1 MPPTDPEMRFPTPF
15 RGFAEQPVS
24 GQFPTAEF
32 PNGIGLKPRYPESFR
47 AQADTTYMALDQLVF
62 SSTKVLPSRP
72 RNQQTLDSGF

>member
-32 PNGIGLKPRYPESFR
+32 PNGIGLEPDPAYRFGQPALRNFGLKARSLPNKSERFGLLFESR
-47 AQADTTYMALDQLVF
+47 
-62 SSTKVLPSRP
+62 
-72 RNQQTLDSGF
+72 

>member
-32 PNGIGLKPRYPESFR
+32 PNRIALNP
-47 AQADTTYMALDQLVF
+47 DTTY
-62 SSTKVLPSRP
+62 K
-72 RNQQTLDSGF
+72 